1 MERPVENIWWTLAT
15 VRSFDIHLKFM
26 FKVRTRTVVLLRAIG
41 GTCMT
46 IVVVQ
51 VCLRVFNRL
60 HSGYKI
66 RVNT

>member
-26 FKVRTRTVVLLRAIG
+26 VKVHTCTVIFLRAVG
-41 GTCMT
+41 GTCMA
-46 IVVVQ
+46 IVAVQ

-66 RVNT
+66 RVNS